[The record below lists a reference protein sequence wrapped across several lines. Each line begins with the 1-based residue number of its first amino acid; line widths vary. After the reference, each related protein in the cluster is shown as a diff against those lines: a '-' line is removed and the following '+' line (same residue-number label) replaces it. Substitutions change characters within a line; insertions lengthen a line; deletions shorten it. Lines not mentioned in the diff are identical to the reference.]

1 MNDDDLT
8 TDLGRALRDRSDAMH
23 GTSLALVD
31 VQQKARSIRRRRAGT
46 AVGGAVAA
54 LALIVPTAA
63 LANHTGHRSEPLPPA
78 TQSVTPTPSPTPSDG
93 QQPPAGVLD
102 VSDLPTGA
110 APQMEYVTDGSTLH
124 QIDGSTVDIPT
135 QYPVSSFAVL
145 TDGSHIWLTRDHNG
159 TTYVE
164 VQDLD
169 GTLHDPVPSA
179 GSLAVNPSHSIAA
192 WVMPDGQVMVW
203 TLGAKADT
211 PLGDPITAG
220 SELRMGAVTGDD
232 CALACTVYVNVAS
245 PQGGDAPWEPWEV
258 SASRTH
264 VLRDGGYL
272 TVSDISQAGV
282 TIGLTKIT
290 DVDSCSKVLGGGEF
304 AGWSTCKNQLTSFS
318 TEGGLVLATPTYY
331 DGLGPTSIAMYAASG
346 GPRLFERQS
355 DAKHQAFYAQ
365 PGPAW
370 EDDKHVLASVFQD
383 GRWALV
389 RIAADGSME
398 YAVQP
403 VAGGNVANPYVLATG
418 GPTRGD

>member
-8 TDLGRALRDRSDAMH
+8 TDLGRELRDRSDAMH
-23 GTSLALVD
+23 GSSLTLAD
-31 VQQKARSIRRRRAGT
+31 VQHKARSIRRRRAAT

-54 LALIVPTAA
+54 IALIVPTAA
-63 LANHTGHRSEPLPPA
+63 LANHHGHTTEPLPPA
-78 TQSVTPTPSPTPSDG
+78 TQSVTPTPSPTVAEG

-110 APQMEYVTDGSTLH
+110 APGMEYVTGGTTLH

-135 QYPVSSFAVL
+135 RYPVSSFVVL

-179 GSLAVNPSHSIAA
+179 GSLAVNPLHSIAA
-192 WVMPDGQVMVW
+192 WVSPDGQVTVW
-203 TLGAKADT
+203 TLGATEAR
-211 PLGDPITAG
+211 PLGDPLTAG
-220 SELRMGAVTGDD
+220 SELRMGAVSGDD
-232 CALACTVYVNVAS
+232 CALACTVYVNVNSA
-245 PQGGDAPWEPWEV
+245 QGGDAPWVPWEV
-258 SASRTH
+258 TESVTH

-272 TVSDISQAGV
+272 TVSDISQAGL

-290 DVDSCSKVLGGGEF
+290 DFDTCSKLSGGGEF
-304 AGWSTCKNQLTSFS
+304 QGFSTCKNQLTSFS
-318 TEGGLVLATPTYY
+318 TEGDLVLAPPAYF
-331 DGLGPTSIAMYAASG
+331 DGLGPTSIAMVNASG
-346 GPRLFERQS
+346 GPLLFERKS
-355 DAKHQAFYAQ
+355 DAKHQAFYAF

-370 EDDKHVLASVFQD
+370 EDDKHVVASVFQD

-389 RIAADGSME
+389 RIAADGSMD
-398 YAVQP
+398 YAVPP
-403 VAGGNVANPYVLATG
+403 VAGENVENPYVLATG

>member
-1 MNDDDLT
+1 M
-8 TDLGRALRDRSDAMH
+8 
-23 GTSLALVD
+23 
-31 VQQKARSIRRRRAGT
+31 
-46 AVGGAVAA
+46 
-54 LALIVPTAA
+54 
-63 LANHTGHRSEPLPPA
+63 
-78 TQSVTPTPSPTPSDG
+78 
-93 QQPPAGVLD
+93 
-102 VSDLPTGA
+102 
-110 APQMEYVTDGSTLH
+110 
-124 QIDGSTVDIPT
+124 
-135 QYPVSSFAVL
+135 
-145 TDGSHIWLTRDHNG
+145 
-159 TTYVE
+159 
-164 VQDLD
+164 
-169 GTLHDPVPSA
+169 
-179 GSLAVNPSHSIAA
+179 
-192 WVMPDGQVMVW
+192 
-203 TLGAKADT
+203 
-211 PLGDPITAG
+211 
-220 SELRMGAVTGDD
+220 
-232 CALACTVYVNVAS
+232 
-245 PQGGDAPWEPWEV
+245 
-258 SASRTH
+258 
-264 VLRDGGYL
+264 LRDGGYL